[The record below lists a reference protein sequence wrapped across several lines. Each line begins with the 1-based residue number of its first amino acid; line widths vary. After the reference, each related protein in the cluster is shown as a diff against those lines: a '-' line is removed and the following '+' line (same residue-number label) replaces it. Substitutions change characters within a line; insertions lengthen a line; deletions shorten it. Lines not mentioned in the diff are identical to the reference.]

1 MQRPLMRIPILVF
14 VVMLAAG
21 KVWAQ
26 DPVKV
31 APKNFKVVLEND
43 HVPAGVA
50 DGGKDDNIIYDFTN
64 GVSASGFGHPE
75 CSAAATAIGEA
86 LPQTHPIGH

>member
-1 MQRPLMRIPILVF
+1 MHRLLMSIPILVF

-31 APKNFKVVLEND
+31 APKNFKVVLENEQFRFEQGETFVNENLSELESWVANAERTVQAQA
-43 HVPAGVA
+43 HAPTASRPEAAPA
-50 DGGKDDNIIYDFTN
+50 
-64 GVSASGFGHPE
+64 
-75 CSAAATAIGEA
+75 
-86 LPQTHPIGH
+86 